1 MKKLLILVDNIGPK
15 KEFLAEHIAK
25 NLSSDDKL
33 VLARFSDLIFNIKKG
48 KVEIM
53 IDGTDYQVQD
63 FDLVYFRRAGGK
75 FLSLAGTLA
84 FCLDSFGI
92 KFFDTSFKEM
102 GVAGDKLTSY
112 TRLSLAGLPTI
123 PAYFCWNTKIFE
135 KREEIIRILGL
146 PLVAKQLSSQRGEG
160 VFLIKKIED
169 FDLLNKD
176 FSQGQFLFQKYCLG
190 KDEYRLLVLN
200 DKIGSFEKKIK
211 NNPDEFRANVALG
224 AEEEFIDIK
233 ETPQEMKEIAI
244 NAAKALRIE
253 IAGVDT
259 LVDEKNQTWLLEVN
273 RGPGLTYDPQL
284 SPELDSIALFFK
296 QELEKINDR

>member
-15 KEFLAEHIAK
+15 KEFLAEYISK

-48 KVEIM
+48 KVEIV
-53 IDGTDYQVQD
+53 IEGTDYQIQD
-63 FDLVYFRRAGGK
+63 FNLVYFRRAGGK

-112 TRLSLAGLPTI
+112 LRLSLAGLPTI

-135 KREEIIRILGL
+135 KRQEIIDRLGL
-146 PLVAKQLSSQRGEG
+146 PLVAKQLSLQRGEG

-176 FSQGQFLFQKYCLG
+176 FSQSQFLFQKYCLG
-190 KDEYRLLVLN
+190 KDEYRLLVLG

-211 NNPDEFRANVALG
+211 NNPNEFRANVALG
-224 AEEEFIDIK
+224 AKEEFIDIQK
-233 ETPQEMKEIAI
+233 TPQEMKEVAI
-244 NAAKALRIE
+244 KAAQTLRIE

-259 LVDEKNQTWLLEVN
+259 LVDEKSQLWLLEVN
-273 RGPGLTYDPQL
+273 RGPGLTYDPKI
-284 SPELDSIALFFK
+284 SPELDSISLFFK
-296 QELEKINDR
+296 QELEKING

>member
-15 KEFLAEHIAK
+15 KEALAEYIAK
-25 NLSSDDKL
+25 NLSSEDKL

-48 KVEIM
+48 KVEIA
-53 IDGTDYQVQD
+53 IEGTDYQIKD
-63 FDLVYFRRAGGK
+63 FDLVYFRRAGGR

-84 FCLDSFGI
+84 FCLDSFNI
-92 KFFDTSFKEM
+92 RFFDTSFKEM

-112 TRLSLAGLPTI
+112 IRLSLAGLPTI
-123 PAYFCWNTKIFE
+123 PAYFCWRTKILE
-135 KREEIIRILGL
+135 KRQEIIKQLGL

-169 FDLLNKD
+169 FELLDKD
-176 FSQGQFLFQKYCLG
+176 FSQSQFLFQKYCLG
-190 KDEYRLLVLN
+190 QDEYRILVLGN
-200 DKIGSFEKKIK
+200 KIGSFEKKIK
-211 NNPDEFRANVALG
+211 NNPDEFRVNVALG
-224 AEEEFIDIK
+224 AKEEFIDIK
-233 ETPQEMKEIAI
+233 KISQEMKEISLK
-244 NAAKALRIE
+244 AAKTLKIE

-273 RGPGLTYDPQL
+273 RGPGLTYDPKI

-296 QELEKINDR
+296 EELEKING